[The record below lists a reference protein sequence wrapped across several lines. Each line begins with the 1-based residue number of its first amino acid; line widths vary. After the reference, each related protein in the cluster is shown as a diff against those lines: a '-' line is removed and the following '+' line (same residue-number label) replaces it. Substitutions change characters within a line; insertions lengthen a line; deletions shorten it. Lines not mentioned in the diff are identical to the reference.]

1 MIADTKETINKLN
14 SGKFTFGSIL
24 KNDSEKKQSVVEKG
38 LLIQELEQDVINYDT
53 IKKILII
60 YLAQIAIPTFQKQ
73 SKERY
78 IMAMGKMCVSEVKN
92 SNTVADCWHAFKQLI
107 DSYNIKLDW

>member
-1 MIADTKETINKLN
+1 ML
-14 SGKFTFGSIL
+14 
-24 KNDSEKKQSVVEKG
+24 
-38 LLIQELEQDVINYDT
+38 NYDV

-60 YLAQIAIPTFQKQ
+60 YLAQIAIPTYQKQ

-92 SNTVADCWHAFKQLI
+92 SNTVADCWHSFKQLI
-107 DSYNIKLDW
+107 DTYNIKLD